1 VEKKTFYLS
10 LITLH
15 FQNSAE
21 KGARKMLDFRLDEEQ
36 KMLTDAIARYANER
50 MRKVFRDAEED
61 GRIPPEV
68 IKAGWELGILPTG
81 LPEAYGGFGEYT
93 ALTGVL
99 ASEALAW
106 GDLAIALNVMV
117 PNLVAIPVML
127 CGTEMQ
133 KETYLPRFCDEQMP
147 AMTAALT
154 EPLVKFDPYRLKT
167 TAVRD
172 GNEYVLNGTKT
183 VVPLADNAEL
193 ILVYA
198 NEDSQTQAFLVLTET
213 AGLTVDKKAKLMG
226 INGLPTFTLTLS
238 DCRIPVENKLGGE
251 QGINFG
257 LILNHSRVALGAA
270 AVGVARAGYEY
281 ALEYAKQRVQFGEPI
296 AHKQSIA
303 FMLADMATD
312 IDEARLLVW
321 EAAWQMDRGEDI
333 TRDAALMK
341 KRVDEIVV
349 LVADRA
355 LQVLGGYGYIREYPV
370 ELWLRNARGFV
381 SFDGLAIV

>member
-1 VEKKTFYLS
+1 
-10 LITLH
+10 
-15 FQNSAE
+15 
-21 KGARKMLDFRLDEEQ
+21 MLDFRLDEEQ
-36 KMLTDAIARYANER
+36 KMLTDAIARFAKER

-68 IKAGWELGILPTG
+68 VQAGWELGILPTG

-99 ASEALAW
+99 ASEELAW
-106 GDLAIALNVMV
+106 GDLAIALNVMA
-117 PNLVAIPVML
+117 PNLVAVPVML
-127 CGTEMQ
+127 CGTEAQ
-133 KETYLPRFCDEQMP
+133 KEATLPQFCDESMP

-154 EPLVKFDPYRLKT
+154 EPVVKFDPYKLKT

-172 GNEYVLNGTKT
+172 GNEYVLNGSKT
-183 VVPLADNAEL
+183 AVPLAETAEL

-198 NEDSQTQAFLVLTET
+198 NEDGQTQAFFVPTDA
-213 AGLTVDKKAKLMG
+213 AGLSIDKKARLMG
-226 INGLPTFTLTLS
+226 IKSLPTFMVTLA
-238 DCRIPVENKLGGE
+238 DCRGPAENKLGGDD
-251 QGINFG
+251 GIDFG
-257 LILNHSRVALGAA
+257 LILNHSRIALGAA

-281 ALEYAKQRVQFGEPI
+281 ALDYAKQRVQFGEPI
-296 AHKQSIA
+296 AYRQSIA

-321 EAAWQMDRGEDI
+321 EAAWQMDQGKDI

-341 KRVDEIVV
+341 QRVDEIVV

-370 ELWLRNARGFV
+370 ELWLRNARGFA

>member
-1 VEKKTFYLS
+1 
-10 LITLH
+10 
-15 FQNSAE
+15 
-21 KGARKMLDFRLDEEQ
+21 MLDFRLDEEQ
-36 KMLTDAIARYANER
+36 KMLTDAIGRYASER

-61 GRIPPEV
+61 GRIPPEIV
-68 IKAGWELGILPTG
+68 QAGWELGILPTG

-99 ASEALAW
+99 ASEGLAW

-117 PNLVAIPVML
+117 PNLVAIPMML
-127 CGTEMQ
+127 AGTEAQ
-133 KETYLPRFCDEQMP
+133 KGSYLPQFCDEKMP

-154 EPLVKFDPYRLKT
+154 EPVVKFDPYRLKT
-167 TAVRD
+167 TAVRNGGD
-172 GNEYVLNGTKT
+172 YVLNGTKT
-183 VVPLADNAEL
+183 AVPLAKTAEL

-198 NEDSQTQAFLVLTET
+198 NEDGQTQAFLVPADA
-213 AGLTVDKKAKLMG
+213 AGLSVDKPARLMG
-226 INGLPTFTLTLS
+226 IKALPTFMVTLA
-238 DCRIPVENKLGGE
+238 DCRISAENKLGGE
-251 QGINFG
+251 EGINFG

-281 ALEYAKQRVQFGEPI
+281 ALDYAKQRVQFDEPI
-296 AHKQSIA
+296 AYRQSIA

-321 EAAWQMDRGEDI
+321 EAAWQMDQGNDI

-341 KRVDEIVV
+341 QRVDDIVV
-349 LVADRA
+349 QVADRA

-370 ELWLRNARGFV
+370 ELWLRNARGFA

>member
-1 VEKKTFYLS
+1 
-10 LITLH
+10 
-15 FQNSAE
+15 
-21 KGARKMLDFRLDEEQ
+21 MLDFRLDEEQ

-68 IKAGWELGILPTG
+68 VQAGWELGILPTG

-99 ASEALAW
+99 ASEELAW

-117 PNLVAIPVML
+117 PNLVAVPVML
-127 CGTEMQ
+127 CGTEAQ
-133 KETYLPRFCDEQMP
+133 KEATLPQFCDEVMP

-154 EPLVKFDPYRLKT
+154 EPVVKFDPYKLKT

-172 GNEYVLNGTKT
+172 GGEYVLNGLKT
-183 VVPLADNAEL
+183 AVPLAETAEL

-198 NEDSQTQAFLVLTET
+198 NEDGQTQAFFVPADA
-213 AGLTVDKKAKLMG
+213 AGLSIDKKAKLMG
-226 INGLPTFTLTLS
+226 IKGLPTFMVTLA
-238 DCRIPVENKLGGE
+238 DCRVPAANKLGGE
-251 QGINFG
+251 TGINFG
-257 LILNHSRVALGAA
+257 LILNHSRIALGAA

-281 ALEYAKQRVQFGEPI
+281 ALDYAKQRVQFGEPI

-321 EAAWQMDRGEDI
+321 EAAWQMDQGNDI

-341 KRVDEIVV
+341 QRVDDIVV

-370 ELWLRNARGFV
+370 ELWLRNARGFA

>member
-1 VEKKTFYLS
+1 
-10 LITLH
+10 
-15 FQNSAE
+15 
-21 KGARKMLDFRLDEEQ
+21 MLDFRLDEEQ
-36 KMLTDAIARYANER
+36 KMLTDAIARYAKER

-68 IKAGWELGILPTG
+68 VQAGWELGILPTG

-99 ASEALAW
+99 ASEELAW

-127 CGTEMQ
+127 AGTEAQ
-133 KETYLPRFCDEQMP
+133 KETYLPQFCDDKMP
-147 AMTAALT
+147 AMTAAMT
-154 EPLVKFDPYRLKT
+154 EPLVRFDPYRLKT

-172 GNEYVLNGTKT
+172 GAEYVLNGTKT
-183 VVPLADNAEL
+183 AVPLADTAEL
-193 ILVYA
+193 TLVYA
-198 NEDSQTQAFLVLTET
+198 NEDGQTQAFLVPTET
-213 AGLTVDKKAKLMG
+213 AGLTVDEKAKLMG
-226 INGLPTFTLTLS
+226 IKGLPTFKVTLA
-238 DCRIPVENKLGGE
+238 DCRISAESKLGGDE
-251 QGINFG
+251 GIDFS

-281 ALEYAKQRVQFGEPI
+281 ALDYAKQRVQFGEPI

-321 EAAWQMDRGEDI
+321 EAAWQMDRGEVI

-341 KRVDEIVV
+341 QRVDEIVV

-381 SFDGLAIV
+381 SFDGMAIV